1 MAESKRNEKAA
12 QQQQARAKEVEVTM
26 RDGKFSGLTKR
37 NEDYLFHLG
46 KALTEKN
53 YDREQKE
60 QVLTE
65 MYQELKEKQKQGVVA
80 TKFYGT
86 VTEKAELIVNGPKK
100 SEAPT
105 ELPKFWILAL
115 DNGLIMFI
123 MFCIMYT
130 LLGVF
135 SPKQADVSG
144 GWITL
149 LATSTIAGVGLAFF
163 YRSML
168 SARKEK
174 GKKRWIKTLLITLEL
189 ILIWIV
195 AFEYEEDSLR
205 GIHTLGPAYSGR
217 NSYQN
222 IKKELDKHD
231 LSVSNRIKVFK
242 LFDHIPIIP
251 TNQLFQYAV
260 MLHYCVTG
268 KQITTNDLHF
278 SVKASGKPSFL

>member
-37 NEDYLFHLG
+37 NEDYLFHLD

-80 TKFYGT
+80 TKLYGT

-189 ILIWIV
+189 ILIWVV
-195 AFEYEEDSLR
+195 AFGVIAFIPVSINRTMEPIVYAILA
-205 GIHTLGPAYSGR
+205 GIGYLVRRYL
-217 NSYQN
+217 
-222 IKKELDKHD
+222 KKKYNFR
-231 LSVSNRIKVFK
+231 SVMF
-242 LFDHIPIIP
+242 
-251 TNQLFQYAV
+251 
-260 MLHYCVTG
+260 
-268 KQITTNDLHF
+268 
-278 SVKASGKPSFL
+278 

>member
-12 QQQQARAKEVEVTM
+12 QQQQARAKAVEVTM

-37 NEDYLFHLG
+37 NEDYLFHLD

-53 YDREQKE
+53 YDPEQKE

-80 TKFYGT
+80 TKLYGT

-174 GKKRWIKTLLITLEL
+174 GKKRWINTILITLEL

-195 AFEYEEDSLR
+195 AFGVIAFIPVSINRTMEPIVYAILA
-205 GIHTLGPAYSGR
+205 GLGYLVR
-217 NSYQN
+217 RYL
-222 IKKELDKHD
+222 KKKYNFR
-231 LSVSNRIKVFK
+231 SVMF
-242 LFDHIPIIP
+242 
-251 TNQLFQYAV
+251 
-260 MLHYCVTG
+260 
-268 KQITTNDLHF
+268 
-278 SVKASGKPSFL
+278 

>member
-12 QQQQARAKEVEVTM
+12 QQQQARAKAVEVTM

-37 NEDYLFHLG
+37 NEDYLFHLD

-80 TKFYGT
+80 TKLYGT

-149 LATSTIAGVGLAFF
+149 LVTSTIAGVGLAFF

-195 AFEYEEDSLR
+195 AFGVIAFIPVSINRTMEPIVYAILA
-205 GIHTLGPAYSGR
+205 GIGYLVRRYL
-217 NSYQN
+217 
-222 IKKELDKHD
+222 KKKYNFR
-231 LSVSNRIKVFK
+231 SVMF
-242 LFDHIPIIP
+242 
-251 TNQLFQYAV
+251 
-260 MLHYCVTG
+260 
-268 KQITTNDLHF
+268 
-278 SVKASGKPSFL
+278 

>member
-12 QQQQARAKEVEVTM
+12 QQQQARAKAVEVTM

-37 NEDYLFHLG
+37 NEDYLFHLD

-53 YDREQKE
+53 YDPEQKE

-80 TKFYGT
+80 TKLYGT

-174 GKKRWIKTLLITLEL
+174 GKKRWIKTILITLEL
-189 ILIWIV
+189 ILIWVV
-195 AFEYEEDSLR
+195 AFGVIAFIPVSINRTMEPIVYAILA
-205 GIHTLGPAYSGR
+205 GLGYLVR
-217 NSYQN
+217 RYL
-222 IKKELDKHD
+222 KKKYNFR
-231 LSVSNRIKVFK
+231 SVMF
-242 LFDHIPIIP
+242 
-251 TNQLFQYAV
+251 
-260 MLHYCVTG
+260 
-268 KQITTNDLHF
+268 
-278 SVKASGKPSFL
+278 

>member
-12 QQQQARAKEVEVTM
+12 QQQQARAKAVEVTM

-37 NEDYLFHLG
+37 NEDYLFHLD

-53 YDREQKE
+53 YDPEQKE

-80 TKFYGT
+80 TKLYGT

-163 YRSML
+163 SRSML

-174 GKKRWIKTLLITLEL
+174 GKKRWIKTILITLEL
-189 ILIWIV
+189 ILIWVV
-195 AFEYEEDSLR
+195 AFGVIAFIPVSINRTMEPIVYAILA
-205 GIHTLGPAYSGR
+205 GLGYLVR
-217 NSYQN
+217 RYL
-222 IKKELDKHD
+222 KKKYNFR
-231 LSVSNRIKVFK
+231 SVMF
-242 LFDHIPIIP
+242 
-251 TNQLFQYAV
+251 
-260 MLHYCVTG
+260 
-268 KQITTNDLHF
+268 
-278 SVKASGKPSFL
+278 

>member
-1 MAESKRNEKAA
+1 MAESKRNEKAG

-37 NEDYLFHLG
+37 NEDYLFHLD

-53 YDREQKE
+53 YDPEQKE
-60 QVLTE
+60 QVLNE
-65 MYQELKEKQKQGVVA
+65 MYQELKEKQKQGIVA
-80 TKFYGT
+80 TKLYGT
-86 VTEKAELIVNGPKK
+86 VTEKAELIINGPKK

-135 SPKQADVSG
+135 SPRQADVSG

-195 AFEYEEDSLR
+195 AF
-205 GIHTLGPAYSGR
+205 GIISFIPVSINRTMEPIVYAILAGLGYLVR
-217 NSYQN
+217 RYL
-222 IKKELDKHD
+222 KKKYNFR
-231 LSVSNRIKVFK
+231 SVMF
-242 LFDHIPIIP
+242 
-251 TNQLFQYAV
+251 
-260 MLHYCVTG
+260 
-268 KQITTNDLHF
+268 
-278 SVKASGKPSFL
+278 

>member
-12 QQQQARAKEVEVTM
+12 QQQQARAKAVEVTM

-37 NEDYLFHLG
+37 NEDYLFHLD

-53 YDREQKE
+53 YDPEQKE

-80 TKFYGT
+80 TKLYGT

-195 AFEYEEDSLR
+195 AFGVIAFIPVSINRTMEPIVYAILA
-205 GIHTLGPAYSGR
+205 GIGYLVRRYL
-217 NSYQN
+217 
-222 IKKELDKHD
+222 KKKYNFR
-231 LSVSNRIKVFK
+231 SVMF
-242 LFDHIPIIP
+242 
-251 TNQLFQYAV
+251 
-260 MLHYCVTG
+260 
-268 KQITTNDLHF
+268 
-278 SVKASGKPSFL
+278 

>member
-12 QQQQARAKEVEVTM
+12 QQQQARAKAVEVTM

-37 NEDYLFHLG
+37 NEDYLFHLD

-53 YDREQKE
+53 YDPEQKE

-80 TKFYGT
+80 TKLYGT

-174 GKKRWIKTLLITLEL
+174 GKKRWIKTILITLEL
-189 ILIWIV
+189 ILIWVV
-195 AFEYEEDSLR
+195 AFGVIAFIPVSINRTMEPIVYAILAGVGYLVR
-205 GIHTLGPAYSGR
+205 RYL
-217 NSYQN
+217 
-222 IKKELDKHD
+222 KKKYNFR
-231 LSVSNRIKVFK
+231 SVMF
-242 LFDHIPIIP
+242 
-251 TNQLFQYAV
+251 
-260 MLHYCVTG
+260 
-268 KQITTNDLHF
+268 
-278 SVKASGKPSFL
+278 

>member
-1 MAESKRNEKAA
+1 MVESKRNEKAG

-37 NEDYLFHLG
+37 NEDYLFHLD

-53 YDREQKE
+53 YDPEQKE
-60 QVLTE
+60 QVLNE
-65 MYQELKEKQKQGVVA
+65 MYQELKEKQKQGIVA
-80 TKFYGT
+80 TKLYGT
-86 VTEKAELIVNGPKK
+86 VTEKAELIINGPKK

-135 SPKQADVSG
+135 SPRQADVSG

-195 AFEYEEDSLR
+195 AFGIISLSWWKD
-205 GIHTLGPAYSGR
+205 A
-217 NSYQN
+217 
-222 IKKELDKHD
+222 
-231 LSVSNRIKVFK
+231 
-242 LFDHIPIIP
+242 
-251 TNQLFQYAV
+251 
-260 MLHYCVTG
+260 
-268 KQITTNDLHF
+268 
-278 SVKASGKPSFL
+278 

>member
-37 NEDYLFHLG
+37 NEDYLFHLD

-80 TKFYGT
+80 TKLYGT

-149 LATSTIAGVGLAFF
+149 IATSTIAGVGLAFF

-195 AFEYEEDSLR
+195 AFGVITFIPVSINRTMEPIVYAILAGLGSLVR
-205 GIHTLGPAYSGR
+205 RYL
-217 NSYQN
+217 
-222 IKKELDKHD
+222 KKKYNFR
-231 LSVSNRIKVFK
+231 SVMF
-242 LFDHIPIIP
+242 
-251 TNQLFQYAV
+251 
-260 MLHYCVTG
+260 
-268 KQITTNDLHF
+268 
-278 SVKASGKPSFL
+278 

>member
-12 QQQQARAKEVEVTM
+12 QQQQARAKAVEVTM

-37 NEDYLFHLG
+37 NEDYLFHLD

-53 YDREQKE
+53 YDPEQKE

-80 TKFYGT
+80 TKLYGT

-149 LATSTIAGVGLAFF
+149 LATSTIAGVGLALF

-174 GKKRWIKTLLITLEL
+174 GKKRWIKTILITLEL

-195 AFEYEEDSLR
+195 AFGVIAFIPVSINRTMEPIVYAILA
-205 GIHTLGPAYSGR
+205 GLGYLVR
-217 NSYQN
+217 RYL
-222 IKKELDKHD
+222 KKKYNFR
-231 LSVSNRIKVFK
+231 SVMF
-242 LFDHIPIIP
+242 
-251 TNQLFQYAV
+251 
-260 MLHYCVTG
+260 
-268 KQITTNDLHF
+268 
-278 SVKASGKPSFL
+278 

>member
-1 MAESKRNEKAA
+1 
-12 QQQQARAKEVEVTM
+12 
-26 RDGKFSGLTKR
+26 
-37 NEDYLFHLG
+37 
-46 KALTEKN
+46 
-53 YDREQKE
+53 
-60 QVLTE
+60 

-80 TKFYGT
+80 TKLYGT

-195 AFEYEEDSLR
+195 AFGVIAFIPVSINRTMEPIVYAILAGVGYLVR
-205 GIHTLGPAYSGR
+205 RYL
-217 NSYQN
+217 
-222 IKKELDKHD
+222 KKKYNFR
-231 LSVSNRIKVFK
+231 SVMF
-242 LFDHIPIIP
+242 
-251 TNQLFQYAV
+251 
-260 MLHYCVTG
+260 
-268 KQITTNDLHF
+268 
-278 SVKASGKPSFL
+278 

>member
-12 QQQQARAKEVEVTM
+12 QQQQARAKAVEVTM

-37 NEDYLFHLG
+37 NEDYLFHLD

-53 YDREQKE
+53 YDPEQKE

-80 TKFYGT
+80 TKLYGT

-174 GKKRWIKTLLITLEL
+174 GKKRWIKTILITLAL

-195 AFEYEEDSLR
+195 AFGVIAFIPVSINRTMEPIVYAILA
-205 GIHTLGPAYSGR
+205 GLGYLVR
-217 NSYQN
+217 RYL
-222 IKKELDKHD
+222 KKKYNFR
-231 LSVSNRIKVFK
+231 SVMF
-242 LFDHIPIIP
+242 
-251 TNQLFQYAV
+251 
-260 MLHYCVTG
+260 
-268 KQITTNDLHF
+268 
-278 SVKASGKPSFL
+278 

>member
-12 QQQQARAKEVEVTM
+12 QQQQARAKAVEVTM

-37 NEDYLFHLG
+37 NEDYLFHLD

-65 MYQELKEKQKQGVVA
+65 MYQELKKKQKQGVVA
-80 TKFYGT
+80 TKLYGT

-174 GKKRWIKTLLITLEL
+174 GKKRWIKTILITLEL
-189 ILIWIV
+189 ILIWVV
-195 AFEYEEDSLR
+195 AFGVIAFIPVSINRTMEPIVYAILA
-205 GIHTLGPAYSGR
+205 GLGYLVR
-217 NSYQN
+217 RYL
-222 IKKELDKHD
+222 KKKYNFR
-231 LSVSNRIKVFK
+231 SVMF
-242 LFDHIPIIP
+242 
-251 TNQLFQYAV
+251 
-260 MLHYCVTG
+260 
-268 KQITTNDLHF
+268 
-278 SVKASGKPSFL
+278 

>member
-37 NEDYLFHLG
+37 NEDYLFHLD

-53 YDREQKE
+53 YDPEQKE

-80 TKFYGT
+80 TKLYGT

-135 SPKQADVSG
+135 LPKQADVSG

-189 ILIWIV
+189 ILIWVV
-195 AFEYEEDSLR
+195 AFGVIAFIPVSINRTMEPIVYAILAGVGYLVR
-205 GIHTLGPAYSGR
+205 RYL
-217 NSYQN
+217 
-222 IKKELDKHD
+222 KKKYNFR
-231 LSVSNRIKVFK
+231 SVMF
-242 LFDHIPIIP
+242 
-251 TNQLFQYAV
+251 
-260 MLHYCVTG
+260 
-268 KQITTNDLHF
+268 
-278 SVKASGKPSFL
+278 

>member
-12 QQQQARAKEVEVTM
+12 QQQQARAKAVEVTM

-37 NEDYLFHLG
+37 NEDYLFHLD

-53 YDREQKE
+53 YDPEQKE

-80 TKFYGT
+80 TKLYGT

-115 DNGLIMFI
+115 YNCFIMFI

-174 GKKRWIKTLLITLEL
+174 GKKRWIKTILITLEL
-189 ILIWIV
+189 ILIWVV
-195 AFEYEEDSLR
+195 AFGVIAFIPVSINRTMEPIVYAILA
-205 GIHTLGPAYSGR
+205 GLGYLVR
-217 NSYQN
+217 RYL
-222 IKKELDKHD
+222 KKKYNFR
-231 LSVSNRIKVFK
+231 SVMF
-242 LFDHIPIIP
+242 
-251 TNQLFQYAV
+251 
-260 MLHYCVTG
+260 
-268 KQITTNDLHF
+268 
-278 SVKASGKPSFL
+278 

>member
-12 QQQQARAKEVEVTM
+12 QQQQARAKAVEVTM

-37 NEDYLFHLG
+37 NEDYLFHLD

-53 YDREQKE
+53 YDPEQKE

-80 TKFYGT
+80 TKLYGT

-135 SPKQADVSG
+135 SPMQDDVSG

-174 GKKRWIKTLLITLEL
+174 GKKRWIKTILITLEL

-195 AFEYEEDSLR
+195 AFGVIAFIPVSINRTMEPIVYAILA
-205 GIHTLGPAYSGR
+205 GLGYLVR
-217 NSYQN
+217 RYL
-222 IKKELDKHD
+222 KKKYNFR
-231 LSVSNRIKVFK
+231 SVMF
-242 LFDHIPIIP
+242 
-251 TNQLFQYAV
+251 
-260 MLHYCVTG
+260 
-268 KQITTNDLHF
+268 
-278 SVKASGKPSFL
+278 

>member
-12 QQQQARAKEVEVTM
+12 QQQQARAKAVEVTM

-37 NEDYLFHLG
+37 NEDYLFHLD

-53 YDREQKE
+53 YDPEQKE

-80 TKFYGT
+80 TKLYGT

-174 GKKRWIKTLLITLEL
+174 GKKRWIKTILITLEL

-195 AFEYEEDSLR
+195 AFGVIAFIPVSINRTMEPIVYAILA
-205 GIHTLGPAYSGR
+205 GLGYLVR
-217 NSYQN
+217 RYL
-222 IKKELDKHD
+222 KKKYNFR
-231 LSVSNRIKVFK
+231 SVRF
-242 LFDHIPIIP
+242 
-251 TNQLFQYAV
+251 
-260 MLHYCVTG
+260 
-268 KQITTNDLHF
+268 
-278 SVKASGKPSFL
+278 

>member
-12 QQQQARAKEVEVTM
+12 QQQQARAKAVEVTM

-37 NEDYLFHLG
+37 NEDYLFHLD

-80 TKFYGT
+80 TKLYGT

-174 GKKRWIKTLLITLEL
+174 GKKRWIKTILITLEL

-195 AFEYEEDSLR
+195 AFGVIAFIPVSINRTMEPIVYAILA
-205 GIHTLGPAYSGR
+205 GLGYLVR
-217 NSYQN
+217 RYL
-222 IKKELDKHD
+222 KKKYNFR
-231 LSVSNRIKVFK
+231 SVMF
-242 LFDHIPIIP
+242 
-251 TNQLFQYAV
+251 
-260 MLHYCVTG
+260 
-268 KQITTNDLHF
+268 
-278 SVKASGKPSFL
+278 

>member
-1 MAESKRNEKAA
+1 MVESKRNEKAG
-12 QQQQARAKEVEVTM
+12 QQQQARTKEVEVTM

-37 NEDYLFHLG
+37 NEDYLFHLD

-53 YDREQKE
+53 YDPEQKE
-60 QVLTE
+60 QVLNE
-65 MYQELKEKQKQGVVA
+65 MYQELKEKQKQGIVA
-80 TKFYGT
+80 TKLYGT
-86 VTEKAELIVNGPKK
+86 VTEKAELIINGPKK

-135 SPKQADVSG
+135 SPRQADVSG

-195 AFEYEEDSLR
+195 AF
-205 GIHTLGPAYSGR
+205 GIISFIPVSINRTMEPIVYAILAGLGYLVR
-217 NSYQN
+217 RYL
-222 IKKELDKHD
+222 KKKYNFR
-231 LSVSNRIKVFK
+231 SVMF
-242 LFDHIPIIP
+242 
-251 TNQLFQYAV
+251 
-260 MLHYCVTG
+260 
-268 KQITTNDLHF
+268 
-278 SVKASGKPSFL
+278 

>member
-37 NEDYLFHLG
+37 NEDYLFHLD

-80 TKFYGT
+80 TKLYGT

-195 AFEYEEDSLR
+195 AFGVIAFIPVSINRTMEPIVYAILA
-205 GIHTLGPAYSGR
+205 GLGYLVR
-217 NSYQN
+217 RYL
-222 IKKELDKHD
+222 KKKYNFR
-231 LSVSNRIKVFK
+231 SVMF
-242 LFDHIPIIP
+242 
-251 TNQLFQYAV
+251 
-260 MLHYCVTG
+260 
-268 KQITTNDLHF
+268 
-278 SVKASGKPSFL
+278 

>member
-37 NEDYLFHLG
+37 NEDYLFHLD

-53 YDREQKE
+53 YDPEQKE

-80 TKFYGT
+80 TKLYGT

-168 SARKEK
+168 SASKEK

-189 ILIWIV
+189 ILIWVV
-195 AFEYEEDSLR
+195 AFGVIAFIPVSINRTMEPIVYAILAGVGYLVR
-205 GIHTLGPAYSGR
+205 RYL
-217 NSYQN
+217 
-222 IKKELDKHD
+222 KKKYNFR
-231 LSVSNRIKVFK
+231 SVMF
-242 LFDHIPIIP
+242 
-251 TNQLFQYAV
+251 
-260 MLHYCVTG
+260 
-268 KQITTNDLHF
+268 
-278 SVKASGKPSFL
+278 

>member
-12 QQQQARAKEVEVTM
+12 QQQQARAKAVEVTM

-37 NEDYLFHLG
+37 NEDYLFHLD

-53 YDREQKE
+53 YDPEQKE

-80 TKFYGT
+80 TKLYGT

-174 GKKRWIKTLLITLEL
+174 GKKRWIKTILITLEL

-195 AFEYEEDSLR
+195 AFGVIAFIPVSIRSEER
-205 GIHTLGPAYSGR
+205 RVG
-217 NSYQN
+217 
-222 IKKELDKHD
+222 KKCRL
-231 LSVSNRIKVFK
+231 
-242 LFDHIPIIP
+242 
-251 TNQLFQYAV
+251 
-260 MLHYCVTG
+260 
-268 KQITTNDLHF
+268 
-278 SVKASGKPSFL
+278 

>member
-12 QQQQARAKEVEVTM
+12 QQQQARAKAVEVTM

-37 NEDYLFHLG
+37 NEDYLFHLD

-80 TKFYGT
+80 TKLYGT

-195 AFEYEEDSLR
+195 AFGVIAFIPVSINRTMEPIVYAILA
-205 GIHTLGPAYSGR
+205 GIGYLVRRYL
-217 NSYQN
+217 
-222 IKKELDKHD
+222 KKKYNFR
-231 LSVSNRIKVFK
+231 SVMF
-242 LFDHIPIIP
+242 
-251 TNQLFQYAV
+251 
-260 MLHYCVTG
+260 
-268 KQITTNDLHF
+268 
-278 SVKASGKPSFL
+278 

>member
-12 QQQQARAKEVEVTM
+12 QQQQARAKAVEVTM

-37 NEDYLFHLG
+37 NEDYLFHLD

-53 YDREQKE
+53 YDPEQKE
-60 QVLTE
+60 QVLTD

-80 TKFYGT
+80 TKLYGT

-174 GKKRWIKTLLITLEL
+174 GKKRWIKTILITLEL

-195 AFEYEEDSLR
+195 AFGVIAFIPVSINRTMEPIVYAILA
-205 GIHTLGPAYSGR
+205 GLGYLVR
-217 NSYQN
+217 RYL
-222 IKKELDKHD
+222 KKKYNFR
-231 LSVSNRIKVFK
+231 SVMF
-242 LFDHIPIIP
+242 
-251 TNQLFQYAV
+251 
-260 MLHYCVTG
+260 
-268 KQITTNDLHF
+268 
-278 SVKASGKPSFL
+278 

>member
-37 NEDYLFHLG
+37 NEDYLFNLD

-80 TKFYGT
+80 TKLYGT

-195 AFEYEEDSLR
+195 AFGVIAFIPVSINRTMEPIAILA
-205 GIHTLGPAYSGR
+205 GLGYLVR
-217 NSYQN
+217 RYL
-222 IKKELDKHD
+222 KKKYNFR
-231 LSVSNRIKVFK
+231 SVMF
-242 LFDHIPIIP
+242 
-251 TNQLFQYAV
+251 
-260 MLHYCVTG
+260 
-268 KQITTNDLHF
+268 
-278 SVKASGKPSFL
+278 

>member
-12 QQQQARAKEVEVTM
+12 QQQQARAKAVEVTM

-37 NEDYLFHLG
+37 NEDYLFHLD

-53 YDREQKE
+53 YDPEQKE

-80 TKFYGT
+80 TKLYGT

-168 SARKEK
+168 SARK
-174 GKKRWIKTLLITLEL
+174 KRWIKTILITLEL
-189 ILIWIV
+189 ILIWVV
-195 AFEYEEDSLR
+195 AFGVIAFIPVSINRTMEPIVYAILA
-205 GIHTLGPAYSGR
+205 GIGYLVRRYL
-217 NSYQN
+217 
-222 IKKELDKHD
+222 KKKYNFR
-231 LSVSNRIKVFK
+231 SVMF
-242 LFDHIPIIP
+242 
-251 TNQLFQYAV
+251 
-260 MLHYCVTG
+260 
-268 KQITTNDLHF
+268 
-278 SVKASGKPSFL
+278 

>member
-12 QQQQARAKEVEVTM
+12 QQQQAHAKEVEVTM

-37 NEDYLFHLG
+37 NEDYLFHLD

-53 YDREQKE
+53 YDPEQKE

-80 TKFYGT
+80 TKLYGT

-189 ILIWIV
+189 ILIWVV
-195 AFEYEEDSLR
+195 AFGVIAFIPVSINRTMEPIVYAILAGVGYLVR
-205 GIHTLGPAYSGR
+205 RYL
-217 NSYQN
+217 
-222 IKKELDKHD
+222 KKKYNFR
-231 LSVSNRIKVFK
+231 SVMF
-242 LFDHIPIIP
+242 
-251 TNQLFQYAV
+251 
-260 MLHYCVTG
+260 
-268 KQITTNDLHF
+268 
-278 SVKASGKPSFL
+278 

>member
-37 NEDYLFHLG
+37 NEDYLFHLD

-60 QVLTE
+60 LVLTE

-80 TKFYGT
+80 TKLYGT

-195 AFEYEEDSLR
+195 AFGVITFIPVSINRTMEPIVYAILA
-205 GIHTLGPAYSGR
+205 GLGYLVR
-217 NSYQN
+217 RYL
-222 IKKELDKHD
+222 KKKYNFR
-231 LSVSNRIKVFK
+231 SVMF
-242 LFDHIPIIP
+242 
-251 TNQLFQYAV
+251 
-260 MLHYCVTG
+260 
-268 KQITTNDLHF
+268 
-278 SVKASGKPSFL
+278 

>member
-37 NEDYLFHLG
+37 NEDYLFHLD

-53 YDREQKE
+53 YDPEQKE

-80 TKFYGT
+80 TKLYGT

-195 AFEYEEDSLR
+195 AFGVIAFIPVSINRTMEPIVYAILAGVGYLVR
-205 GIHTLGPAYSGR
+205 RYL
-217 NSYQN
+217 
-222 IKKELDKHD
+222 KKKYNFR
-231 LSVSNRIKVFK
+231 SVMF
-242 LFDHIPIIP
+242 
-251 TNQLFQYAV
+251 
-260 MLHYCVTG
+260 
-268 KQITTNDLHF
+268 
-278 SVKASGKPSFL
+278 

>member
-37 NEDYLFHLG
+37 NEDYLFHLD

-53 YDREQKE
+53 YDPEQKE

-80 TKFYGT
+80 TKLYGT

-195 AFEYEEDSLR
+195 AFGVIAFIPVSINRTMEPIVYAILA
-205 GIHTLGPAYSGR
+205 GIGYLVRRYL
-217 NSYQN
+217 
-222 IKKELDKHD
+222 KKKYNFR
-231 LSVSNRIKVFK
+231 SVMF
-242 LFDHIPIIP
+242 
-251 TNQLFQYAV
+251 
-260 MLHYCVTG
+260 
-268 KQITTNDLHF
+268 
-278 SVKASGKPSFL
+278 

>member
-12 QQQQARAKEVEVTM
+12 QQQQARAKAVEVTM

-37 NEDYLFHLG
+37 NEDYLFHLD

-53 YDREQKE
+53 YDPEQKE

-65 MYQELKEKQKQGVVA
+65 MYQELKEKQEQGVVA
-80 TKFYGT
+80 TKLYGT

-174 GKKRWIKTLLITLEL
+174 GKKRWIKTILITLEL
-189 ILIWIV
+189 ILIWVV
-195 AFEYEEDSLR
+195 AFGVIAFIPVSINRTMEPIVYAILA
-205 GIHTLGPAYSGR
+205 GLGYLVR
-217 NSYQN
+217 RYL
-222 IKKELDKHD
+222 KKKYNFR
-231 LSVSNRIKVFK
+231 SVMF
-242 LFDHIPIIP
+242 
-251 TNQLFQYAV
+251 
-260 MLHYCVTG
+260 
-268 KQITTNDLHF
+268 
-278 SVKASGKPSFL
+278 

>member
-12 QQQQARAKEVEVTM
+12 QQQQARAKAVEVTM

-37 NEDYLFHLG
+37 NEDYLFHLD

-53 YDREQKE
+53 YDPEQKE

-80 TKFYGT
+80 TKLYGT

-189 ILIWIV
+189 ILIWVV
-195 AFEYEEDSLR
+195 AFGVIAFIPVSINRTMEPIVYAILAGVGYLVR
-205 GIHTLGPAYSGR
+205 RYL
-217 NSYQN
+217 
-222 IKKELDKHD
+222 KKKYNFR
-231 LSVSNRIKVFK
+231 SVMF
-242 LFDHIPIIP
+242 
-251 TNQLFQYAV
+251 
-260 MLHYCVTG
+260 
-268 KQITTNDLHF
+268 
-278 SVKASGKPSFL
+278 

>member
-12 QQQQARAKEVEVTM
+12 QQQQARAKAVEVTM

-37 NEDYLFHLG
+37 NEDYLFHLD

-80 TKFYGT
+80 TKLYGT

-174 GKKRWIKTLLITLEL
+174 GKKRWIKTILITLEL
-189 ILIWIV
+189 ILIWVV
-195 AFEYEEDSLR
+195 AFGVIAFIPVSINRTMEPIVYAILA
-205 GIHTLGPAYSGR
+205 GLGYLVR
-217 NSYQN
+217 RYL
-222 IKKELDKHD
+222 KKKYNFR
-231 LSVSNRIKVFK
+231 SVMF
-242 LFDHIPIIP
+242 
-251 TNQLFQYAV
+251 
-260 MLHYCVTG
+260 
-268 KQITTNDLHF
+268 
-278 SVKASGKPSFL
+278 

>member
-37 NEDYLFHLG
+37 NEDYLFHLD

-80 TKFYGT
+80 TKLYGT

-174 GKKRWIKTLLITLEL
+174 GKKRWIKTILITLEL
-189 ILIWIV
+189 ILIWVV
-195 AFEYEEDSLR
+195 AFGVIAFIPVSINRTMEPIVYAILA
-205 GIHTLGPAYSGR
+205 GLGYLVIR
-217 NSYQN
+217 YL
-222 IKKELDKHD
+222 KKKYNFR
-231 LSVSNRIKVFK
+231 SVMF
-242 LFDHIPIIP
+242 
-251 TNQLFQYAV
+251 
-260 MLHYCVTG
+260 
-268 KQITTNDLHF
+268 
-278 SVKASGKPSFL
+278 

>member
-37 NEDYLFHLG
+37 NEDYLFHLD

-80 TKFYGT
+80 TKLYGT

-195 AFEYEEDSLR
+195 AFGVITFIPVSINRTMEPIVYAILA
-205 GIHTLGPAYSGR
+205 GLGYLVR
-217 NSYQN
+217 RYL
-222 IKKELDKHD
+222 KKKYNFR
-231 LSVSNRIKVFK
+231 SVMF
-242 LFDHIPIIP
+242 
-251 TNQLFQYAV
+251 
-260 MLHYCVTG
+260 
-268 KQITTNDLHF
+268 
-278 SVKASGKPSFL
+278 